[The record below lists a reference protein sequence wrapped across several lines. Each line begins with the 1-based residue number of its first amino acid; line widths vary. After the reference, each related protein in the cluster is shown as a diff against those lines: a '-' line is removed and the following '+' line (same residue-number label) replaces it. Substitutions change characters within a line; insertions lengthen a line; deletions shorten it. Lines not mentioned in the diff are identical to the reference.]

1 MNQQALSPQTSLQGG
16 RYTIL
21 CTLGQGGFGITYLA
35 MQCGLEREVVVKEF
49 FMKSFCDR
57 VSGTQVTLGTA
68 GSREEVSRYRDK
80 FLKEARNIAQL
91 HHPNI
96 VQVFDIF

>member
-21 CTLGQGGFGITYLA
+21 RTLGQGGFGITYLA
-35 MQCGLEREVVVKEF
+35 MQRGLEREVVVKEF

-57 VSGTQVTLGTA
+57 VRARKSPSAQ
-68 GSREEVSRYRDK
+68 REVAK
-80 FLKEARNIAQL
+80 K
-91 HHPNI
+91 
-96 VQVFDIF
+96 